1 MRRLIL
7 PLLVV
12 GLVAACS
19 KQEPPAP
26 PAAMPEVNDANC
38 HPDALKAMPD
48 DALRKKFAGLCLRR
62 GSLQKGSD
70 QGLKP

>member
-1 MRRLIL
+1 MRRALL

-12 GLVAACS
+12 VLVAACS

-26 PAAMPEVNDANC
+26 PAALPEVNDANC
-38 HPDALKAMPD
+38 HPDAIKAMPD
-48 DALRKKFAGLCLRR
+48 DANRKKFAGLCLRR
-62 GSLQKGSD
+62 GSLKKGSD

>member
-19 KQEPPAP
+19 KQEPPA
-26 PAAMPEVNDANC
+26 AMPEVNDANC
-38 HPDALKAMPD
+38 HPDALRAMPD
-48 DALRKKFAGLCLRR
+48 DALRKKFAGLCMRR
-62 GSLQKGSD
+62 GSLKKGSD